1 MMSQVYETIK
11 KMLVQELKFDETK
24 ITPDAAIM
32 QDLGADSLDLMDLVN
47 ELEKV
52 YGIKIPQEDYAKL
65 KTVGDVATY
74 IEGKTAK

>member
-1 MMSQVYETIK
+1 MSQVYDTIK
-11 KMLVQELKFDETK
+11 KMLVQELKFDEAK
-24 ITPDAAIM
+24 INPNATIM

-52 YGIKIPQEDYAKL
+52 YEIKIPQEDYAKL

-74 IEGKTAK
+74 IEGKIAK

>member
-1 MMSQVYETIK
+1 MSQVYETIK
-11 KMLVQELKFDETK
+11 KMLVQELKFDEAK
-24 ITPDAAIM
+24 INPNATIM

-52 YGIKIPQEDYAKL
+52 YSIKIPQEDYAKL

-74 IEGKTAK
+74 IEGKIAK

>member
-1 MMSQVYETIK
+1 MSQVYDTIK
-11 KMLVQELKFDETK
+11 KMLVQELKFDEAK
-24 ITPDAAIM
+24 ITPEATIM

-52 YGIKIPQEDYAKL
+52 YEIKIPQEDYVKL
-65 KTVGDVATY
+65 KTVGDVASY

>member
-1 MMSQVYETIK
+1 MSQVYDTIK
-11 KMLVQELKFDETK
+11 KMLVQELKFDEAK
-24 ITPDAAIM
+24 ITPTATIM

-52 YGIKIPQEDYAKL
+52 YEIKIPQEDYAKL

>member
-1 MMSQVYETIK
+1 MSQVYETIK

-32 QDLGADSLDLMDLVN
+32 QDLGADSLDLMDIVN

>member
-1 MMSQVYETIK
+1 MSQVYETIK
-11 KMLVQELKFDETK
+11 KMLVQELKFDEAK
-24 ITPDAAIM
+24 INPDATIM

-52 YGIKIPQEDYAKL
+52 YEIKIPQEDYAKL

>member
-1 MMSQVYETIK
+1 MSQVYETIK